1 MPYGNMGY
9 ANKYREAGTY
19 GQSQSEVEA
28 GALVRTAARMNE
40 AKKNYNNDKNA
51 FYEALTRNRKLWTI
65 LVSNINEPNNGMSHE
80 LRQNLANLAYFI
92 FKQTIRLMAG
102 NDINGIDVLIE
113 INMNV
118 AKGLTSD
125 RLKNKQEGSTEPQT
139 VSAEPTTTSF
149 NGDF

>member
-9 ANKYREAGTY
+9 ASKYREAGTY

-125 RLKNKQEGSTEPQT
+125 RLKNKQEGNTEPQT

>member
-9 ANKYREAGTY
+9 TNKYREAGTY
-19 GQSQSEVEA
+19 GQSQSEIEA
-28 GALVRTAARMNE
+28 GALVRTAAKMNE
-40 AKKNYNNDKNA
+40 AKKNYDNDKNA
-51 FYEALTRNRKLWTI
+51 FYEALTRNRKLWAI
-65 LVSNINEPNNGMSHE
+65 LVSNINEPNNGMSHD

-92 FKQTIRLMAG
+92 FKQTIKLMAG
-102 NDINGIDVLIE
+102 NDIKGVDVLIE

-125 RLKNKQEGSTEPQT
+125 RLKNKQEGNTEDQP
-139 VSAEPTTTSF
+139 VSAGPATESF

>member
-9 ANKYREAGTY
+9 ASKYREAGTY

-65 LVSNINEPNNGMSHE
+65 LVSEINEPNNGMSHE

-92 FKQTIRLMAG
+92 FKQTIRLLAG
-102 NDINGIDVLIE
+102 NDINGVDVLIE

-125 RLKNKQEGSTEPQT
+125 RLKNKQESNTEPQA

>member
-9 ANKYREAGTY
+9 ASKYREAGTY

-40 AKKNYNNDKNA
+40 AKKNFNNDKNA

-65 LVSNINEPNNGMSHE
+65 LVSNINEPDNGMSHE

-102 NDINGIDVLIE
+102 NDINGVDVLIE

-125 RLKNKQEGSTEPQT
+125 RLKNKQEGNTEPPP
-139 VSAEPTTTSF
+139 VSAGPTTTSF